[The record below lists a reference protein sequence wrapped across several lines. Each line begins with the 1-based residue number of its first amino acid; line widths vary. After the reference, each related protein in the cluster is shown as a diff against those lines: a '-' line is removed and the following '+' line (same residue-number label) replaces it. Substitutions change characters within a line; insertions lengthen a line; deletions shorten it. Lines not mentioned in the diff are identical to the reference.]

1 MDKEVKE
8 FIEFVVQNVGVP
20 SEVNEIE
27 QWGNDLLKNESKIS
41 RLY

>member
-27 QWGNDLLKNESKIS
+27 QWGNDLLKNESKI
-41 RLY
+41 